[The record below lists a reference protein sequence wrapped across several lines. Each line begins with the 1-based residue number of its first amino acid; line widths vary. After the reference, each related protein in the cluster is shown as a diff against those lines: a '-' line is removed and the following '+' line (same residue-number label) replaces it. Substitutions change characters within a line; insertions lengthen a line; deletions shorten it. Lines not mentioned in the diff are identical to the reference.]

1 MGSIIHSYYLLVLS
15 LLLLL
20 LITMTFLLSSVM
32 ALFLNALPFQFNL
45 INFCQPLI
53 FHFFFDFL
61 SNRNENF
68 LTYRNKTQIKLT
80 YL

>member
-32 ALFLNALPFQFNL
+32 PLFFNALLFEFNL
-45 INFCQPLI
+45 MNFCHPPNFL
-53 FHFFFDFL
+53 FFFDFL
-61 SNRNENF
+61 SNRNENL